1 MRRNGWSVVAAIAVF
16 CMTTTVMAAPA
27 SSPWGANYFPNV
39 ALTTQDGKTV
49 HLWDDLLKDKKVI
62 INFIYTDC
70 SASCPLETAKLVQ
83 VQKILAP
90 RMGKDIF
97 FYSITLDPKHD
108 TPAVLKAYAAKF
120 HAGPGWLFLTGKK
133 EDIELVRK
141 KFGLAAQSF
150 QNELTDHS
158 TRLTIGNGA
167 TGQWMQDGAMDDP
180 RYIAMMA
187 GDWLSSW
194 KNHPKGESYTKA
206 QPVEGASDK
215 GLYLFKTRCSACHSM
230 GNGDGIGPDL
240 AGVARVRDHA
250 WLARFLTAPDEVL
263 ASGDPIANALYI
275 KYKKIKM
282 PNLRLGEKD
291 VDALIK
297 YLTEHSVKVPRP
309 AHTAQASPKRAGRSS
324 APSGGQ

>member
-1 MRRNGWSVVAAIAVF
+1 MRRNGWTAVAAIAGF
-16 CMTTTVMAAPA
+16 LMSTALMAAPA
-27 SSPWGANYFPNV
+27 ASPWGANYFPNV

-49 HLWDDLLKDKKVI
+49 HLWDDLLKDKKVV
-62 INFIYTDC
+62 INFIYTEC
-70 SASCPLETAKLVQ
+70 GASCPLETAKLAQ

-97 FYSITLDPKHD
+97 FYSITLDPKRD

-120 HAGPGWLFLTGKK
+120 HAGPGWLFLTGNKA
-133 EDIELVRK
+133 DIELVRK
-141 KFGLAAQSF
+141 KFGLAAASF

-180 RYIAMMA
+180 RYIATMA

-194 KNHPKGESYTKA
+194 KDRKKGESYTKA

-215 GLYLFKTRCSACHSM
+215 GLYLFKTRCSACHTV
-230 GNGDGIGPDL
+230 GKGDGIGPDL
-240 AGVARVRDHA
+240 MGVAAARDHA
-250 WLARFLTAPDEVL
+250 WLARFLTAPDAVL
-263 ASGDPIANALYI
+263 ESGDPIASALYI
-275 KYKKIKM
+275 KYKKVKM

-291 VDALIK
+291 VAELIK
-297 YLTEHSVKVPRP
+297 FLTVPS
-309 AHTAQASPKRAGRSS
+309 ASRGATQKPGAAR
-324 APSGGQ
+324 

>member
-1 MRRNGWSVVAAIAVF
+1 MVAAIAVVF
-16 CMTTTVMAAPA
+16 LTTTTLMAAPA
-27 SSPWGANYFPNV
+27 ATPWGANYFPNV

-83 VQKILAP
+83 VQKIFGP

-108 TPAVLKAYAAKF
+108 TPAVLKTYAGKF
-120 HAGPGWLFLTGKK
+120 HVGPGWLFLTGNKA
-133 EDIELVRK
+133 DIELVRK

-180 RYIAMMA
+180 RYIATMA

-194 KNHPKGESYTKA
+194 KNHAKGESYTKA
-206 QPVEGASDK
+206 QPVEGATDK
-215 GLYLFKTRCSACHSM
+215 GLYLFKTRCSACHTV
-230 GNGDGIGPDL
+230 GKGDLIGPDL
-240 AGVARVRDHA
+240 AGVAAARDHA
-250 WLARFLTAPDEVL
+250 WLVRYLMAPDAVL
-263 ASGDPIANALYI
+263 ASGDPIANALYK
-275 KYKKIKM
+275 KYNKVKM
-282 PNLRLGEKD
+282 PNLRLEQID
-291 VDALIK
+291 IDALLK
-297 YLTEHSVKVPRP
+297 YLGEHVVKAPRTVHAANGAP
-309 AHTAQASPKRAGRSS
+309 KKGRASASS
-324 APSGGQ
+324 LK

>member
-1 MRRNGWSVVAAIAVF
+1 MRRNGWTLVAAIAVLL
-16 CMTTTVMAAPA
+16 TTTTLMAEPA
-27 SSPWGANYFPNV
+27 VSPWGANYFPNV

-49 HLWDDLLKDKKVI
+49 HLWDDLLKDKKVV

-83 VQKILAP
+83 VQKILGP
-90 RMGKDIF
+90 RLGKDIF

-108 TPAVLKAYAAKF
+108 TPQVLKAYAAKF

-141 KFGLAAQSF
+141 KFGLAAASF

-194 KNHPKGESYTKA
+194 KGRKQGESYTKA
-206 QPVEGASDK
+206 QPVVGASDK
-215 GLYLFKTRCSACHSM
+215 GLYLFKTRCSACHTV
-230 GNGDGIGPDL
+230 GKGDGIGPDL
-240 AGVARVRDHA
+240 VGVAAARDHA
-250 WLARFLTAPDEVL
+250 WLARYLAAPDEVL
-263 ASGDPIANALYI
+263 ESGDPIAKALFI

-282 PNLRLGEKD
+282 PNLKLGEKD
-291 VDALIK
+291 ITALIK
-297 YLTEHSVKVPRP
+297 YLTENGSKKS
-309 AHTAQASPKRAGRSS
+309 AHASRAAR
-324 APSGGQ
+324 